1 MFSCGPRLK
10 LGTEHRCPSV
20 RYRFTRFRDLCFGN
34 NTFPW
39 LEGTVECLITGRKR
53 RTGYAVRRLGH
64 LGMGIALPGCREVH
78 LVGKL
83 LEEDRSGYLTLGDPV
98 RAAGMDDSE
107 VRDTDEAEDD
117 AKVGALD
124 VVGLHGRARRVL
136 AAAGDDDRDLLPF
149 DKALQS
155 LGAKAEGLVEPD
167 DVVNPGLERSRHVEV
182 IHGSGDNDFI
192 GGEQLV
198 DKLVGEFEGGLVVPR
213 VLL

>member
-10 LGTEHRCPSV
+10 LGTKHRCPSL
-20 RYRFTRFRDLCFGN
+20 RYRFTRFRDLCFSN
-34 NTFPW
+34 NPLPW
-39 LEGTVECLITGRKR
+39 LEGGGECLIAGRKR
-53 RTGYAVRRLGH
+53 RTRYTVRRLH
-64 LGMGIALPGCREVH
+64 LGWVLRLPGCREVH

-124 VVGLHGRARRVL
+124 VVGLHGRACGVL
-136 AAAGDDDRDLLPF
+136 AAAGDDDGDLLPL
-149 DKALQS
+149 DEALQS
-155 LGAKAEGLVEPD
+155 LGAKAEGLVETD
-167 DVVNPGLERSRHVEV
+167 DMVNPGLERGRHIEV

-192 GGEQLV
+192 CGEQLI
-198 DKLVGEFEGGLVVPR
+198 DKLVG
-213 VLL
+213 